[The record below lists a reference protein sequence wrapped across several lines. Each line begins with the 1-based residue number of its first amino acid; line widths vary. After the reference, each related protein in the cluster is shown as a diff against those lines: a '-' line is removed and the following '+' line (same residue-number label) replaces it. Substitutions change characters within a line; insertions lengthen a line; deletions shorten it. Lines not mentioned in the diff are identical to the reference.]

1 VIGEPKTRSPIDGLY
16 GGGAVVL
23 TVSAGVRYGVDAVP
37 TPFTSTLT
45 RTSLFGSACDL
56 YWSRYSLEICW
67 PSASKIWLRSCVTSP
82 TRTGRSRLPRGSQCP
97 GLNVGPVSPTV

>member
-1 VIGEPKTRSPIDGLY
+1 MRSPIDGLY

-23 TVSAGVRYGVDAVP
+23 TVSAGVRYGVEAVP

-45 RTSLFGSACDL
+45 RTSLSGSACDL

-67 PSASKIWLRSCVTSP
+67 PSASKIWLRSSVDFAGAYWPFPAAARALSV
-82 TRTGRSRLPRGSQCP
+82 P